1 MASYSIGIDIGGTKT
16 AYGLFDE
23 SRNIVARRRHPSDNT
38 LDSEA
43 FFSVVA
49 DNVRQLCADNGVA
62 LSELKGVGVGM
73 PSFVL
78 FDEGRILKTVNLT
91 NLKDFAA
98 RDFLQ
103 KQLGIPVV
111 LDNDTHVAALAEHR
125 LGAGRGKKH
134 MVYCAVSTGIA
145 SGIIINGQLFRGSY
159 GWAGETGHMLLTPG
173 KGELCGCGHRGC
185 FMSYTSGSMIVK
197 HIQTKI
203 ASGEATRM
211 TALAG
216 GADRINA
223 THLLA
228 AYHEGDPMAEW
239 AVEQMADGLAV
250 WLYNLYEALNINC
263 YVFGGGL
270 VNFGDAL
277 FSKVRAKFDALN
289 LEGYPVEF
297 RFAELKDD
305 FGIVGAGL
313 LID

>member
-1 MASYSIGIDIGGTKT
+1 MTYTIGIDIGGTKT

-23 SRNIVARRRHPSDNT
+23 SRTLVARRRHASDDT
-38 LDSEA
+38 LNNEA
-43 FFSVVA
+43 FFSVIA
-49 DNVRQLCADNGVA
+49 DNVLAMCAENGVA
-62 LSELKGVGVGM
+62 LSDLKGVGVGM

-103 KQLGIPVV
+103 DRLGVRVV
-111 LDNDTHVAALAEHR
+111 LDNDTHVATLAEHR
-125 LGAGRGKKH
+125 LGAGRGLKH

-145 SGIIINGQLFRGSY
+145 SGIVINGELFRGSY

-185 FMSYTSGSMIVK
+185 FMSYTSGSMIVR
-197 HIQTKI
+197 HIRSRI
-203 ASGEATRM
+203 ASGETTRM
-211 TALAG
+211 TELAG
-216 GADRINA
+216 GEANINA

-228 AYHEGDPMAEW
+228 AYREGDPMAQW

-250 WLYNLYEALNINC
+250 WLYNLYETLNISC

-270 VNFGDAL
+270 VNFGDVL
-277 FSKVRAKFDALN
+277 FDKVREKFDALN

-305 FGIVGAGL
+305 FGIVGASL
-313 LID
+313 LVE

>member
-1 MASYSIGIDIGGTKT
+1 MTYTIGIDIGGTKT

-23 SRNIVARRRHPSDNT
+23 SRTLVARRRHTSDDT
-38 LDSEA
+38 LNNEA
-43 FFSVVA
+43 FFSVIV
-49 DNVRQLCADNGVA
+49 DNVLAMCAENGVA
-62 LSELKGVGVGM
+62 LSDLKGVGVGM

-103 KQLGIPVV
+103 DRLGVRVV
-111 LDNDTHVAALAEHR
+111 LDNDTHVATLAEHR
-125 LGAGRGKKH
+125 LGAGRGLKH

-145 SGIIINGQLFRGSY
+145 SGIVINGELFRGSY

-185 FMSYTSGSMIVK
+185 FMSYTSGSMIVR
-197 HIQTKI
+197 HIRSRI
-203 ASGEATRM
+203 ASGETTRM
-211 TALAG
+211 TELAG
-216 GADRINA
+216 GEANINA

-228 AYHEGDPMAEW
+228 AYREGDPMAQW

-250 WLYNLYEALNINC
+250 WLYNLYETLNISC

-270 VNFGDAL
+270 VNFGDVL
-277 FSKVRAKFDALN
+277 FDKVREKFDALN

-297 RFAELKDD
+297 RFAELEDD
-305 FGIVGAGL
+305 FGIVGASL
-313 LID
+313 LVE

>member
-1 MASYSIGIDIGGTKT
+1 MTYTIGIDIGGTKT

-23 SRNIVARRRHPSDNT
+23 SRALVARRRHASDDT
-38 LDSEA
+38 LNNEA
-43 FFSVVA
+43 FFSVIA
-49 DNVRQLCADNGVA
+49 DNVLAMCAENGVA
-62 LSELKGVGVGM
+62 LSDLKGVGVGM

-103 KQLGIPVV
+103 DRLGVRVV
-111 LDNDTHVAALAEHR
+111 LDNDTHVATLAEHR
-125 LGAGRGKKH
+125 LGAGRGLKH

-145 SGIIINGQLFRGSY
+145 SGIVINGELFRGSY

-185 FMSYTSGSMIVK
+185 FMSYTSGSMIVR
-197 HIQTKI
+197 HIRSRI

-211 TALAG
+211 TELAG
-216 GADRINA
+216 GEANINA

-228 AYHEGDPMAEW
+228 AYREGDPMAQW

-250 WLYNLYEALNINC
+250 WLYNLYETLNISC

-270 VNFGDAL
+270 VNFGDVL
-277 FSKVRAKFDALN
+277 FDKVREKFDALN

-305 FGIVGAGL
+305 FGIVGASL
-313 LID
+313 LVE

>member
-23 SRNIVARRRHPSDNT
+23 ARRLVAKRRHPSDST
-38 LDSEA
+38 LGNEA
-43 FFSVVA
+43 FFSVIA
-49 DNVRQLCADNGVA
+49 DNVKALCAENGVA
-62 LSELKGVGVGM
+62 PEQLKGVGVGM

-78 FDEGRILKTVNLT
+78 FEEGRILKTVNLT

-103 KQLGIPVV
+103 EKLGVKVV
-111 LDNDTHVAALAEHR
+111 LDNDTHVATLAEHR
-125 LGAGRGKKH
+125 LGAGRGRKH

-145 SGIIINGQLFRGSY
+145 SGIVINGELFRGSY

-197 HIQTKI
+197 HIQTRI
-203 ASGEATRM
+203 ASGERTSM
-211 TALAG
+211 TELAG
-216 GADRINA
+216 GADKINA
-223 THLLA
+223 THLLK
-228 AYHEGDPMAEW
+228 AYHDGDPMARW

-250 WLYNLYEALNINC
+250 WLYNLYETLNINC

-277 FSKVRAKFDALN
+277 FGKVRAKFDALN
-289 LEGYPVEF
+289 REGYPVEF
-297 RFAELKDD
+297 KFAELKDD
-305 FGIVGAGL
+305 FGIVGASL
-313 LID
+313 LVD

>member
-1 MASYSIGIDIGGTKT
+1 MTYTIGIDIGGTKT

-23 SRNIVARRRHPSDNT
+23 SRTLVARRRHASDDT
-38 LDSEA
+38 LNNEA
-43 FFSVVA
+43 FFSVIA
-49 DNVRQLCADNGVA
+49 DNVLAMCAENSVA
-62 LSELKGVGVGM
+62 LSDLKGVGVGM

-103 KQLGIPVV
+103 DRLGVRVV
-111 LDNDTHVAALAEHR
+111 LDNDTHVATLAEHR
-125 LGAGRGKKH
+125 LGAGRGLKH

-145 SGIIINGQLFRGSY
+145 SGIVINGELFRGSY

-185 FMSYTSGSMIVK
+185 FMSYTSGSMIVR
-197 HIQTKI
+197 HIRSRI
-203 ASGEATRM
+203 ASGETTRM
-211 TALAG
+211 TELAG
-216 GADRINA
+216 GEANINA

-228 AYHEGDPMAEW
+228 AYREGDPMAQW

-250 WLYNLYEALNINC
+250 WLYNLYETLNISC

-270 VNFGDAL
+270 VNFGDVL
-277 FSKVRAKFDALN
+277 FDKVREKFDALN

-305 FGIVGAGL
+305 FGIVGASL
-313 LID
+313 LVE